1 VIDDSERAHNFLS
14 AGGSPSSKSRR
25 QPLVSESGDFKLL
38 ELDSAAYAMDQVLP
52 LPLSTAKTIRTLF
65 YPPNV
70 PKALDP
76 TLCRLYFAKVI
87 KKLGPDS
94 RRTSQSIL

>member
-38 ELDSAAYAMDQVLP
+38 ELDNAAYAMDQVLP

-70 PKALDP
+70 VLSTERVQGVGPHTLP
-76 TLCRLYFAKVI
+76 TLFC
-87 KKLGPDS
+87 
-94 RRTSQSIL
+94 